1 MREVQKTFQSVQRKI
16 QRLDKCLSLSEMLKS
31 IFLTDAKLAYGEE
44 VGRHANRN
52 FTWYNL
58 FAHWKTIIKIF
69 ALVSF
74 FYKLAYIS
82 SAL

>member
-52 FTWYNL
+52 FT
-58 FAHWKTIIKIF
+58 
-69 ALVSF
+69 
-74 FYKLAYIS
+74 
-82 SAL
+82 